1 MEEKG
6 PFLKA
11 GFLIHVLLKGQEAT
25 HTHTKKFFSLKLIN
39 LP

>member
-11 GFLIHVLLKGQEAT
+11 GFLIHVLLKGQAA
-25 HTHTKKFFSLKLIN
+25 THTKKFFFSLKLIN